1 MRAVVTERDG
11 HVGLVDIAPPEPGG
25 RAVVQVELTGL
36 CGTDLKIIAGQIPV
50 TRPRILGHEVIGR
63 VVTAGSR
70 GIVPVGARVLVN
82 PVSWCGYCAHCLGD
96 RSHLCPNGAMMGRDE
111 DGGLAE
117 RIAVDKHQLH
127 PIPEE
132 LDGQAASLLQVL
144 GTCVHAQ
151 TLVDV
156 LPGQSAA
163 VIGLGVSG
171 LLHTQLLRE
180 RGIDRIIGVTRTAAK
195 RELAEELGASRTAH
209 PDDARAAVNEVT
221 DGRGVDLVVEAAGAG
236 STLSL
241 GIDLAAIGGTLLAFG
256 ITPRVDPELPAYQL
270 YFKELALLNAR
281 AARARDYARA
291 VALTTAG
298 RLDLAR
304 LWTRGFPLE
313 QATDAFDALREP
325 DALKVALEVQ

>member
-1 MRAVVTERDG
+1 MRAVATERDG
-11 HVGLVDIAPPEPGG
+11 HVGLVDIAPPDPEG

-50 TRPRILGHEVIGR
+50 SRPRVLGHEVIGR
-63 VVTAGSR
+63 VVSAGPR
-70 GIVPVGARVLVN
+70 GIVPVGTRVLVN
-82 PVSWCGYCAHCLGD
+82 PTSWCGYCTHCLHD
-96 RSHLCPNGAMMGRDE
+96 RSHLCVNGALMGRDE

-117 RIAVDKHQLH
+117 RVAVDELQLH

-132 LDGQAASLLQVL
+132 LDGRAASLLQVL

-180 RGIDRIIGVTRTAAK
+180 RGIDRIVGITRTPAK
-195 RELAEELGASRTAH
+195 RELAAQLGASSTAH
-209 PDDARAAVNEVT
+209 PDDARAAVDELT
-221 DGRGVDLVVEAAGAG
+221 DGQGVDLVVEAAGSGA
-236 STLSL
+236 TLNQA
-241 GIDLAAIGGTLLAFG
+241 IDLATIGGTLLAFG
-256 ITPRVDPELPAYQL
+256 ITPRVDPELPAYQW
-270 YFKELALLNAR
+270 YYKELTFQNAR

-291 VALTTAG
+291 VDLTTAG
-298 RLDLAR
+298 RLELTR
-304 LWTRGFPLE
+304 LWSHGFPLD
-313 QATDAFDALREP
+313 QATAAFDALREP
-325 DALKVALEVQ
+325 DALKVTLEVT